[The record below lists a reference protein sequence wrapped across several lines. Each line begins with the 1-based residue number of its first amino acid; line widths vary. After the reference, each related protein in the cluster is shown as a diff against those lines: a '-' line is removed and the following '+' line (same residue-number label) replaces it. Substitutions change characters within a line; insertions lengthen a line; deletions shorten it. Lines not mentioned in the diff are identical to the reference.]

1 MGEIDSKEASMPAKA
16 GTRTSE
22 QEISVAV
29 LRICADSPDGEETTA
44 QLKRMV
50 PDYINLTPD
59 DLARSPTR
67 PNEAVWEQ
75 IVRNIVS
82 HRKTEGNI
90 ICEGY
95 AEHRPGAIRITNAGR
110 LHLKHMGY

>member
-1 MGEIDSKEASMPAKA
+1 VLTAN
-16 GTRTSE
+16 TSE

-29 LRICADSPDGEETTA
+29 LRICADSPDGETKTA
-44 QLKRMV
+44 RIKQLV
-50 PDYINLTPD
+50 PGYINLTPD
-59 DLARSPTR
+59 DLAGSPTR

-82 HRKTEGNI
+82 HRKVEGNI
-90 ICEGY
+90 IAEGY
-95 AEHRPGAIRITNAGR
+95 AEHQPGAIKITNAGR

>member
-1 MGEIDSKEASMPAKA
+1 MIHRRHIMA
-16 GTRTSE
+16 GRKDNRTSE

-29 LRICADSPDGEETTA
+29 LRICADAPEGEATTA
-44 QLKRMV
+44 ELKRLI
-50 PDYINLTPD
+50 PDYINLTAD
-59 DLARSPTR
+59 DLAGSPTR

-90 ICEGY
+90 ICEGF
-95 AEHRPGAIRITNAGR
+95 AEHRPGAIKITDAGR